1 MAKAKPQNTFK
12 FVLLHLKK
20 KIKVIINE
28 CIKKRLEL
36 CVKPQNF
43 YLGAS
48 SGIGPVQYQTNM
60 NESVLPAS
68 ARRPR
73 GFGFTDEQV

>member
-1 MAKAKPQNTFK
+1 MY
-12 FVLLHLKK
+12 
-20 KIKVIINE
+20 
-28 CIKKRLEL
+28 KKRLEL

>member
-1 MAKAKPQNTFK
+1 MY
-12 FVLLHLKK
+12 
-20 KIKVIINE
+20 
-28 CIKKRLEL
+28 KKRLEL

-43 YLGAS
+43 CLGAS